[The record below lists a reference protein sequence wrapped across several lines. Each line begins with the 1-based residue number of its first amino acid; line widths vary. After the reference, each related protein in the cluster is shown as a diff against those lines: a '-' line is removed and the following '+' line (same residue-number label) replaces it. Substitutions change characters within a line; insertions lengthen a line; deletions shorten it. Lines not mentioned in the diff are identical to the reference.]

1 MVLSSEPAKIAG
13 RSPDGRVGWPLRLSP
28 AGESKCAE
36 TGVSGR
42 AGGSKCA
49 ETERPPSAV
58 ANLQK
63 RGPSLKSYF
72 PPLSTNHLNFNCAR
86 AVACIQ
92 CSRALPLV
100 VRRAPRHA
108 RALEGRSHHRPDGP
122 RIAKASRFMIEPV
135 TSHVLRFPAVPA

>member
-72 PPLSTNHLNFNCAR
+72 PPLPIKHVFKL
-86 AVACIQ
+86 
-92 CSRALPLV
+92 
-100 VRRAPRHA
+100 
-108 RALEGRSHHRPDGP
+108 
-122 RIAKASRFMIEPV
+122 
-135 TSHVLRFPAVPA
+135 VLRTHTAAISDTASARQQLTVVPH